1 MAYMNQEKK
10 RKIAAELKKAIP
22 SDWKYSLGVDNHSTI
37 VLTIQ
42 SAPVDLLSSIEDSD
56 SNHDRTY
63 LQLNHYYPQNRY
75 EGAVLQTM
83 RAIIK
88 ALNLDNYD
96 RSDSMT
102 DYFDVGHYVNINIG
116 RWNKPFVFTGAKVSE
131 AA

>member
-1 MAYMNQEKK
+1 
-10 RKIAAELKKAIP
+10 
-22 SDWKYSLGVDNHSTI
+22 
-37 VLTIQ
+37 
-42 SAPVDLLSSIEDSD
+42 
-56 SNHDRTY
+56 
-63 LQLNHYYPQNRY
+63 
-75 EGAVLQTM
+75 VLQTM

-116 RWNKPFVFTGAKVSE
+116 RWNKPFVFTGAKVAE